1 MALLVY
7 PADPYDSFAPLTSLD
22 DIMMALVGD
31 NKFLS
36 LTEPEKEVFYRQATM
51 MIRQCP
57 NIQLPATGEHN
68 LAMAQ
73 AIIASS
79 YSATNIMAQSG
90 ANVKKEQVGSLSQ
103 EFFEG
108 QAISAS
114 EFPEMAKGFLV
125 GYGCTSSGTGF
136 SQSRV
141 AKA

>member
-7 PADPYDSFAPLTSLD
+7 PADPYDSFAPLQTLD
-22 DIMMALVGD
+22 DIMTSLVGD

-57 NIQLPATGEHN
+57 NIQLPPTGEHN

-79 YSATNIMAQSG
+79 YSINNAVSVDG
-90 ANVKKEQVGSLSQ
+90 AEVKKSQVGSLS
-103 EFFEG
+103 EEYFE
-108 QAISAS
+108 AS
-114 EFPEMAKGFLV
+114 
-125 GYGCTSSGTGF
+125 
-136 SQSRV
+136 
-141 AKA
+141 